1 VVNPLGSARGKHKVL
16 GVYYTL
22 GNLLPAVRSR
32 IDTRQLLILCTDKN
46 LRKFG
51 PEIIFKDLIQD
62 LKSLET
68 EGVDLGINFGSR
80 KGAVVSILG
89 DNLGSHTIGGFVENF
104 SGPGHFCCYCLATND
119 AMAHGMF
126 LSTAFERRT
135 PENYDAAVLNVCHNA
150 LTNYQGVKKRS
161 IFNTLQHYHVC
172 LPGLPPCLGHDLFEG
187 VVPYDLSL
195 FLGYSFNVKKWFSF
209 QFLNSKIG
217 LFPFRGLEAA
227 DRPAMVNALTGKMVG
242 YAVQVWNLLRFLPFF
257 IDARIDDTGDSI
269 WQLVPLL
276 RRLVEFVCSPVVSR
290 EIIVEM
296 QDVVEEYLEGRV
308 RLFPKEKLKPKHHF
322 LSHYSFLTMMCGPLI
337 RLWTLRFESKH
348 SYFKNC
354 LRSAKHFKNVTLTMS
369 HKHQLLQAMYSAGSL
384 FRMSLINDSGSTFHA
399 ALYGKQIQRSLASH
413 PHWLESGKTRMCDAL
428 FVDGMQCKTSSFVF
442 MHRDDKDRLFCGEIV
457 MLLVYDNF
465 SVYAICNVKETSFA
479 HDVGL
484 LEVLDAECDPVY
496 RCLLVKDLLDLH
508 PYVAYRLTTLG
519 CAKYIAMRHAF

>member
-1 VVNPLGSARGKHKVL
+1 MVQLPLSWV
-16 GVYYTL
+16 T
-22 GNLLPAVRSR
+22 
-32 IDTRQLLILCTDKN
+32 ILAAIP
-46 LRKFG
+46 L
-51 PEIIFKDLIQD
+51 
-62 LKSLET
+62 
-68 EGVDLGINFGSR
+68 VDNNR
-80 KGAVVSILG
+80 
-89 DNLGSHTIGGFVENF
+89 GFVENF
-104 SGPGHFCCYCLATND
+104 CGPGHFCRNCLATND
-119 AMAHGMF
+119 AMAHGTF
-126 LSTAFERRT
+126 LSTAFERST
-135 PENYDAAVLNVCHNA
+135 PENYDAAVVNVCHNA
-150 LTNYQGVKKRS
+150 LTNYQGVKKKS

-308 RLFPKEKLKPKHHF
+308 RLFPKEKLRPKHHF
-322 LSHYSFLTMMCGPLI
+322 LSHYPFLTMMCGPLI

-399 ALYGKQIQRSLASH
+399 TLYGKQIQRSLASH
-413 PHWLESGKTRMCDAL
+413 PHLLES
-428 FVDGMQCKTSSFVF
+428 
-442 MHRDDKDRLFCGEIV
+442 
-457 MLLVYDNF
+457 
-465 SVYAICNVKETSFA
+465 
-479 HDVGL
+479 
-484 LEVLDAECDPVY
+484 
-496 RCLLVKDLLDLH
+496 
-508 PYVAYRLTTLG
+508 
-519 CAKYIAMRHAF
+519 